1 MDRGAWWDTVHGV
14 PKSRIPLNTFHF
26 LTSLGLPDLAN
37 QVVGHPVILLGYSV
51 PDSLY
56 IYLNIFYFF
65 N

>member
-1 MDRGAWWDTVHGV
+1 MDRGAWWAIVHGV
-14 PKSRIPLNTFHF
+14 PKSRIPLNNFV
-26 LTSLGLPDLAN
+26 TSLGLPDLAN

-56 IYLNIFYFF
+56 ICLNIFYFF